1 MFTFIILKQR
11 RLSATM
17 RICKARPGSIVK
29 FKNRDGKFVK
39 GEVKCVMRTAG
50 DRDKVMV
57 LAEGFL
63 KFIPVDECSLFAAKV
78 PDGYYS
84 PNGVKLGDDDVQI

>member
-1 MFTFIILKQR
+1 
-11 RLSATM
+11 M
-17 RICKARPGSIVK
+17 RICKIRPGSIVK
-29 FKNRDGKFVK
+29 FKNREGKFTK

-50 DRDKVMV
+50 VRDKAMI
-57 LAEGFL
+57 LAEGSL

-78 PDGYYS
+78 PDGYFS

>member
-1 MFTFIILKQR
+1 MAQYHQVDLDTIKKINALASAGEMTSTK
-11 RLSATM
+11 LSELA
-17 RICKARPGSIVK
+17 SV
-29 FKNRDGKFVK
+29 
-39 GEVKCVMRTAG
+39 
-50 DRDKVMV
+50 VMV

-84 PNGVKLGDDDVQI
+84 PNGVKLGDNDVQI